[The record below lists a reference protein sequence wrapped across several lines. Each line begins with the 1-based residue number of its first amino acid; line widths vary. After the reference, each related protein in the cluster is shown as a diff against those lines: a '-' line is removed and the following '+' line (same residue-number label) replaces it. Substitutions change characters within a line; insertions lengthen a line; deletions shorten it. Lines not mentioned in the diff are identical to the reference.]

1 MSIKPNAADAM
12 KQRRS
17 IRRYRSEPI
26 SHDIIKRLLLA
37 ATQAPSAHNRQP
49 WRFAVLDEIHTKE
62 KLATAMGL
70 RLRADRAA
78 DSDDPKAIEADV
90 VRSYARITEAPA
102 VIVVCV
108 EMSDMD
114 RYLDERRSQA
124 EYFMAMQS
132 TAMAVQN
139 LLLASEQEG
148 LGACIMCAPLFC
160 PDTVADALKLPEG
173 WQAQMLVTLG
183 IPANEGKIRSRK
195 PLDEIVL
202 WLPHKPA

>member
-12 KQRRS
+12 KRRRS

-70 RLRADRAA
+70 RLRADREA
-78 DSDDPKAIEADV
+78 DGDDPKAIDADV

-108 EMSDMD
+108 DVIDMD
-114 RYLDERRSQA
+114 RYPDEGRSQA
-124 EYFMAMQS
+124 EYMMAMQS

-148 LGACIMCAPLFC
+148 LGACVMCAPLFC
-160 PDTVADALKLPEG
+160 PDTVANALNLPEG
-173 WQAQMLVTLG
+173 WQAQMLVTVG
-183 IPANEGKIRSRK
+183 IPANEGKIRPRM